1 MGKILQQKL
10 WLGVNVCLT
19 RKASSGLIL
28 AEIFLPSD
36 EKISQN
42 QTKAR
47 EGNDF
52 KETFDVKG

>member
-1 MGKILQQKL
+1 MMFP
-10 WLGVNVCLT
+10 
-19 RKASSGLIL
+19 GLIL

-47 EGNDF
+47 DGNDF